1 MVIVVSIV
9 CVVVAALA
17 ISIPQL
23 LRLNLNVVQPGPL
36 PRRYQDAYCTATL
49 PKIAVGSILSP
60 EQAQTAAAIVL
71 IAVRRGL
78 PEQAAEVAITTAM
91 QESKLTNLPYG
102 DRDSV
107 GLFQQRPSQG
117 WGSREQLMDETYAT
131 NAFYDALL
139 AVPDWQARPIEDA
152 AQQVQHSGYPDL
164 YARWNDT
171 ARSWSAALMGIA
183 PAGATCL
190 LEPAGSTGAT
200 DVSGFS
206 AAFLTAFPEFEI
218 AREGGTNGSTAA
230 NSNANGTTGSETSSA
245 NGDAKQTFELSLSH
259 ANATTDIDRLRWQ
272 AATWLVV
279 HARPYGIDSI
289 RLGDTVWMRQSGEW
303 PQKTQQLSNEG
314 KASAIVVGIK

>member
-49 PKIAVGSILSP
+49 PKSAVGSVLSP

-117 WGSREQLMDETYAT
+117 WQ
-131 NAFYDALL
+131 
-139 AVPDWQARPIEDA
+139 PQP
-152 AQQVQHSGYPDL
+152 HP
-164 YARWNDT
+164 YARVHYCASPST
-171 ARSWSAALMGIA
+171 HRRS
-183 PAGATCL
+183 
-190 LEPAGSTGAT
+190 
-200 DVSGFS
+200 
-206 AAFLTAFPEFEI
+206 
-218 AREGGTNGSTAA
+218 R
-230 NSNANGTTGSETSSA
+230 
-245 NGDAKQTFELSLSH
+245 H
-259 ANATTDIDRLRWQ
+259 
-272 AATWLVV
+272 
-279 HARPYGIDSI
+279 
-289 RLGDTVWMRQSGEW
+289 
-303 PQKTQQLSNEG
+303 
-314 KASAIVVGIK
+314 

>member
-1 MVIVVSIV
+1 MLIVVSIV

-49 PKIAVGSILSP
+49 PKSAVGSILLP
-60 EQAQTAAAIVL
+60 EQAQSAAAIVL

-78 PEQAAEVAITTAM
+78 PEQAAEVAITAAM

-139 AVPDWQARPIEDA
+139 AAPDWQARPIEDA

-171 ARSWSAALMGIA
+171 ARSWSAALMGA
-183 PAGATCL
+183 VPAGATCL
-190 LEPAGSTGAT
+190 LEPAGSTGTT
-200 DVSGFS
+200 DASGFS
-206 AAFLTAFPEFEI
+206 AAFSTAFPEFEI
-218 AREGGTNGSTAA
+218 ASESGTNGSATT
-230 NSNANGTTGSETSSA
+230 NSNANGTTGSETS
-245 NGDAKQTFELSLSH
+245 NGNGATRQTFELNPSQ
-259 ANATTDIDRLRWQ
+259 ANATSNIDQLRWQ
-272 AATWLVV
+272 AATWFVV

-289 RLGDTVWMRQSGEW
+289 RLDESVWTRQSGEW
-303 PQKTQQLSNEG
+303 SQKTQQPNNDGS
-314 KASAIVVGIK
+314 ASAIIVGIK

>member
-1 MVIVVSIV
+1 MLIVVSIV
-9 CVVVAALA
+9 CVVVAAVA

-49 PKIAVGSILSP
+49 PKSAVGSILSP
-60 EQAQTAAAIVL
+60 EQAQSAAAIVL

-139 AVPDWQARPIEDA
+139 AAPDWQARPIEDA

-171 ARSWSAALMGIA
+171 ARSWSAALMGTA

-190 LEPAGSTGAT
+190 LEPVGSTGTA

-206 AAFLTAFPEFEI
+206 AAFSTAFPEFEVT
-218 AREGGTNGSTAA
+218 REGGTNGSATVH
-230 NSNANGTTGSETSSA
+230 SSTSGTMGSETSNA
-245 NGDAKQTFELSLSH
+245 NDDAKQTFELNPSQ
-259 ANATTDIDRLRWQ
+259 ANATSNIDQLRWQ
-272 AATWLVV
+272 AATWLVGFRCLWTYLLPQAVNRLQTGCWFMCKYV
-279 HARPYGIDSI
+279 H
-289 RLGDTVWMRQSGEW
+289 VQ
-303 PQKTQQLSNEG
+303 
-314 KASAIVVGIK
+314 